1 MKYQIIIPE
10 KIEELMF
17 NEGEY
22 IIEFCEAGLSSYA
35 EFSGNFKKHLQ
46 NRDLEGLKKAGHK
59 IKPGLQMMG
68 AEVILEE
75 YENAKQLL
83 ETGAGEEQI
92 NQSIQKMTGFCD
104 TVEQELQFLAKQY

>member
-1 MKYQIIIPE
+1 MEYQIIVPE

-35 EFSGNFKKHLQ
+35 EFSGNFVKHLQ
-46 NRDLEGLKKAGHK
+46 NRDLEGLKNTGHK

-83 ETGAGEEQI
+83 ESEAGEEQI
-92 NQSIQKMTGFCD
+92 NKSIEKMTGFCD
-104 TVEQELQFLAKQY
+104 TVEKELKYMATQY

>member
-35 EFSGNFKKHLQ
+35 EFSCNFKKHLQ